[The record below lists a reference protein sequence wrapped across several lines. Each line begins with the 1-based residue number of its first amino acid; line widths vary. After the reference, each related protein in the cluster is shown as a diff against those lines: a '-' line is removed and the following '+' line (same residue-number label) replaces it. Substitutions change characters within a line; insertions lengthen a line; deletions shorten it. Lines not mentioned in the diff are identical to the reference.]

1 MSSTERHNQISDL
14 FLAACELPP
23 EERATYLDKACVG
36 DAQLRAEIE
45 ALLAQD
51 SVQEHFLR
59 TSGGREMAGV
69 AAGTGAGLD
78 EHRKPLGPQTPLE
91 VTLDTSGHRHKP
103 KIRIEGYDIVRELH
117 RGGQGVVYQ
126 AIEKATKRKV
136 AIKVLI
142 EGPYASKT
150 ARKRFEREIE
160 LVAQLKHPNIISIF
174 HSGETPEGMRYCAMD
189 YIRGIPLDK
198 YVHENHLSLEERL
211 KVFNTICDA
220 VQYAHQ
226 KGVIHRDLKP
236 SNILVDS
243 AGNPKVLDFGL
254 AKVLTAPVETVVS
267 VSQQVIGTLP
277 YMSPE
282 QARGNPDDIDT
293 RTDIYALGVILYEIL
308 TGHYPY
314 PVAGQM
320 AEVLKHIAETP
331 PTPPSRQW
339 TADSGVTKRS
349 SKHLRAGKCPIDD
362 DLQTVVLKTLAKERE
377 RRYQSAGE
385 LANDIQHYL
394 ANEAIDAKR
403 DSGWYVLG
411 KAIHRHRAKLAVA
424 AAFVILVG
432 SFGTYIRW
440 NNLREAERQAAQ
452 EAQLA
457 EERALAEAQL
467 AKERALADRQKRS
480 GALVAKAQDMDG
492 RGRREL
498 AWSQYQEAMLLD
510 PDNHLGQCLAA
521 LWKKKEYFFHRPY
534 NYRDPGLLVEASEL
548 CEIALHRKPADAA
561 AWNLQSVLLYSL
573 GRLDEAEQACRRV
586 LELKP
591 EFHYADT
598 NLAKVLALQ
607 GRFDEALKSALE
619 GTRKNE
625 AADEETKHDDEAWR
639 ALGTLQLH
647 LGQEE
652 ALASLLRAKEIQK
665 RDTRNGLLLARLYLS
680 LPDHE
685 DAAKALDEA
694 KLAETFTGLEDPRF
708 DRILAQAYLQN
719 GEFEDAARHAAA
731 ALKDGD
737 NQTICH
743 LIAAVAQG
751 KAGDLTAAREE
762 LDAAIENW
770 PPEFKNGE
778 EVLVTAEKGLL
789 WFDTRA
795 EFQALRGEAEGLLQ
809 TSAAAS
815 P

>member
-1 MSSTERHNQISDL
+1 MSTSERHKRISDL
-14 FLAACELPP
+14 FLAVCELRPK
-23 EERATYLDKACVG
+23 ERAAYLDEACAG
-36 DAQLRAEIE
+36 DARLRAEVE
-45 ALLAQD
+45 VLLAQD
-51 SVQEHFLR
+51 SAEGGFLK
-59 TSGGREMAGV
+59 TSAGREMAG
-69 AAGTGAGLD
+69 TG
-78 EHRKPLGPQTPLE
+78 EHRKPSGPQTPLE
-91 VTLDTSGHRHKP
+91 VTLDSEGNRSKP
-103 KIRIEGYDIVRELH
+103 SIRIEGYDIVRELH

-174 HSGETPEGMRYCAMD
+174 HSGETPEGMRYCVMD
-189 YIRGIPLDK
+189 YIRGVPLDR
-198 YVHENHLSLEERL
+198 YVHENHLPLEDRL
-211 KVFNTICDA
+211 KVFSTLCDA

-254 AKVLTAPVETVVS
+254 AKVLAAPVETVVS
-267 VSQQVIGTLP
+267 LSQQVIGTLP

-293 RTDIYALGVILYEIL
+293 RTDIYALGIILYEIL

-320 AEVLKHIAETP
+320 AEVLRHIAETP

-339 TADSGVTKRS
+339 TPDSGVTERT

-385 LANDIQHYL
+385 LAKDIQHYL
-394 ANEAIDAKR
+394 ADEAIDAKR
-403 DSGWYVLG
+403 DSGWYVFR
-411 KAIHRHRAKLAVA
+411 KSIHRHQAKVAVA
-424 AAFVILVG
+424 AAFVVLVG
-432 SFGTYIRW
+432 AFGSYIRW
-440 NNLREAERQAAQ
+440 DNRREAEKQATQ
-452 EAQLA
+452 EAQLV
-457 EERALAEAQL
+457 E
-467 AKERALADRQKRS
+467 ERALADRQKKSR
-480 GALVAKAQDMDG
+480 ALVARAQDMDG

-498 AWSQYQEAMLLD
+498 AWSQYEEAMILD
-510 PDNHLGQCLAA
+510 PENHLGLCLAA
-521 LWKKKEYFFHRPY
+521 LWKKKEYFKHRPY
-534 NYRDPGLLVEASEL
+534 DYRETALLEEAS
-548 CEIALHRKPADAA
+548 ALFTLALERRPKNVA
-561 AWNLQSVLLYSL
+561 AWNVQSTLLYSL
-573 GRLDEAEQACRRV
+573 GRLDEAEHACRRI
-586 LELKP
+586 LELQP

-598 NLAKVLALQ
+598 NLAKILALQ
-607 GRFDEALKSALE
+607 GRFDEAL
-619 GTRKNE
+619 E
-625 AADEETKHDDEAWR
+625 AALLGTQKNQAAGEETKFDDEAWR
-639 ALGTLQLH
+639 ALGTLQLM
-647 LGQEE
+647 LRQAE
-652 ALASLLRAKEIQK
+652 AVDSLNRAKQIDK
-665 RDTRNGLLLARLYLS
+665 RDTRTGLLLARLYLS

-685 DAAKALDEA
+685 DAPAALDEA
-694 KLAETFTGLEDPRF
+694 KLAATFTGLDDPRF
-708 DRILAQAYLQN
+708 DRILAQAYLAN
-719 GEFEDAARHAAA
+719 NAYDDAARHAAA

-737 NQTICH
+737 NETICH

-795 EFQALRGEAEGLLQ
+795 EFQALRGEAERLLQ
-809 TSAAAS
+809 TSAAVS

>member
-1 MSSTERHNQISDL
+1 MSTKERHKRISDL

-23 EERATYLDKACVG
+23 EEHAAYLDKACAG
-36 DAQLRAEIE
+36 DAQLRADVEV
-45 ALLAQD
+45 LLAQD
-51 SVQEHFLR
+51 GAEVGFLK
-59 TSGGREMAGV
+59 TSAGREMAG
-69 AAGTGAGLD
+69 AGAGTGAGLD
-78 EHRKPLGPQTPLE
+78 EHRKPSGRQTPLE
-91 VTLDTSGHRHKP
+91 VTLDTDGHRHKP
-103 KIRIEGYDIVRELH
+103 KVRIDGYDIIRELH

-189 YIRGIPLDK
+189 YIRGVPLDK
-198 YVHENHLSLEERL
+198 YVHENHLSLEDRL
-211 KVFNTICDA
+211 KVFSTICNA

-267 VSQQVIGTLP
+267 LSQQVIGTLP

-331 PTPPSRQW
+331 PTPPTRQW
-339 TADSGVTKRS
+339 TPDSGVTKRS
-349 SKHLRAGKCPIDD
+349 SKHLRPGKCPIDD

-385 LANDIQHYL
+385 LAKDIQHYL
-394 ANEAIDAKR
+394 ADEAIDAKR
-403 DSGWYVLG
+403 DSGWYVLR
-411 KAIHRHRAKLAVA
+411 KAIHRHRAKIAVA
-424 AAFVILVG
+424 AAFVMLVG
-432 SFGTYIRW
+432 AFGSYIRW
-440 NNLREAERQAAQ
+440 DNLRRTERQAAQ

-457 EERALAEAQL
+457 EARLAEEQLAEERALV
-467 AKERALADRQKRS
+467 DRQKRS
-480 GALVAKAQDMDG
+480 RTLVATAQDMEH

-498 AWSQYQEAMLLD
+498 AWSQYEEAMLLD
-510 PDNHLGQCLAA
+510 PENHLGQCLAA
-521 LWKKKEYFFHRPY
+521 LWKKKEYFNHRPY
-534 NYRDPGLLVEASEL
+534 DYRDTTLLEEASEL
-548 CEIALHRKPADAA
+548 LNIALRRKPTDAA

-573 GRLDEAEQACRRV
+573 GKLGDSEQACRRV

-598 NLAKVLALQ
+598 NLAKVFALQ
-607 GRFDEALKSALE
+607 GRFDEALASALE
-619 GTRKNE
+619 GTRKNQE
-625 AADEETKHDDEAWR
+625 AGEETKHDDEAWR
-639 ALGTLQLH
+639 ALGTLQLYH
-647 LGQEE
+647 GQEE

-665 RDTRNGLLLARLYLS
+665 RDTRNWLLLARLYLS

-685 DAAKALDEA
+685 DAVKALGEA

-743 LIAAVAQG
+743 LIRAVAQG

-789 WFDTRA
+789 WFDTRT

>member
-1 MSSTERHNQISDL
+1 MSTSERHKKISDL

-23 EERATYLDKACVG
+23 EEHAAYLDEACAG
-36 DAQLRAEIE
+36 DAHLRAEIE

-51 SVQEHFLR
+51 SAKENFLR
-59 TSGGREMAGV
+59 TSGGRDMAGI
-69 AAGTGAGLD
+69 GPHEG
-78 EHRKPLGPQTPLE
+78 RKPSGRRGPLE
-91 VTLDTSGHRHKP
+91 VTLDTHGQHDRL
-103 KIRIEGYDIVRELH
+103 KIRIEGYDIIRELH

-142 EGPYASKT
+142 EGPHASKT

-174 HSGETPEGMRYCAMD
+174 HSGETPEGMRYCVMD
-189 YIRGIPLDK
+189 YIRGVPMDK
-198 YVHENHLSLEERL
+198 YVHENDLSLEDRL
-211 KVFNTICDA
+211 KVFSTVCDA

-254 AKVLTAPVETVVS
+254 AKVLTAPVETVIS
-267 VSQQVIGTLP
+267 LSQQVIGTLP

-293 RTDIYALGVILYEIL
+293 RTDIYALGIILYEIL

-320 AEVLKHIAETP
+320 AEVLRHIAETP

-349 SKHLRAGKCPIDD
+349 SKHLRAGKCPIDN

-385 LANDIQHYL
+385 LAKDIQHYL
-394 ANEAIDAKR
+394 ADEAIDAKR
-403 DSGWYVLG
+403 DSGWYVFG
-411 KAIHRHRAKLAVA
+411 KTIHRHRAKLAVA
-424 AAFVILVG
+424 AAFVVLVG
-432 SFGTYIRW
+432 AFGSYIGWDRS
-440 NNLREAERQAAQ
+440 RQADLQ
-452 EAQLA
+452 
-457 EERALAEAQL
+457 
-467 AKERALADRQKRS
+467 RS
-480 GALVAKAQDMDG
+480 KTLVALAQDMDG

-498 AWSQYQEAMLLD
+498 AWSHYEEAMLLD
-510 PDNHLGQCLAA
+510 PENHLGQCLAA
-521 LWKKKEYFFHRPY
+521 YWKKKEYFDHRPY
-534 NYRDPGLLVEASEL
+534 DYRDNALLVEASKL
-548 CEIALHRKPADAA
+548 CNLALKRKPTDWA
-561 AWNLQSVLLYSL
+561 AWNLQSTLLYSL
-573 GRLDEAEQACRRV
+573 GNLDEAEQACRRV
-586 LELKP
+586 LELNPKA
-591 EFHYADT
+591 HYADT

-607 GRFDEALKSALE
+607 GRFDKALESALE
-619 GTRKNE
+619 GTRKNQ
-625 AADEETKHDDEAWR
+625 AAGEETKHDDEAWR
-639 ALGTLQLH
+639 ALGTLQLY

-652 ALASLLRAKEIQK
+652 ALTSLLRAKEIQK

-694 KLAETFTGLEDPRF
+694 KLAKTFTGLEDPRF
-708 DRILAQAYLQN
+708 DRILAQAYLRN

-743 LIAAVAQG
+743 LIGAVAQA
-751 KAGDLTAAREE
+751 KAGELTVAREE

-795 EFQALRGEAEGLLQ
+795 EFEALRGQAEQLLQ

>member
-1 MSSTERHNQISDL
+1 MSTSERHKKISDL

-23 EERATYLDKACVG
+23 EEHAAYLDEACAG

-51 SVQEHFLR
+51 SAKENFLR
-59 TSGGREMAGV
+59 TSGGRDMAGI
-69 AAGTGAGLD
+69 GPD
-78 EHRKPLGPQTPLE
+78 EGRKPSGRQGPLE
-91 VTLDTSGHRHKP
+91 VTLDTHGQHDRL
-103 KIRIEGYDIVRELH
+103 KIRIEGYDIIRELH

-142 EGPYASKT
+142 EGPHASKT

-174 HSGETPEGMRYCAMD
+174 HSGETPEGMRYCVMD
-189 YIRGIPLDK
+189 YIRGVPMDK
-198 YVHENHLSLEERL
+198 YVHENDLSLEDRL
-211 KVFNTICDA
+211 KVFSTVCDA

-254 AKVLTAPVETVVS
+254 AKVLTAPVETVIS
-267 VSQQVIGTLP
+267 LSQQVIGTLP

-293 RTDIYALGVILYEIL
+293 RTDIYALGIILYEIL

-349 SKHLRAGKCPIDD
+349 SKHLRAGKCPIDN

-385 LANDIQHYL
+385 LAKDIQHYL
-394 ANEAIDAKR
+394 ADEAIDAKR
-403 DSGWYVLG
+403 DSGWYVFG
-411 KAIHRHRAKLAVA
+411 KTIHRHRAKLAVA
-424 AAFVILVG
+424 AAFVVLVG
-432 SFGTYIRW
+432 AFGSYIGWDRS
-440 NNLREAERQAAQ
+440 RQ
-452 EAQLA
+452 
-457 EERALAEAQL
+457 
-467 AKERALADRQKRS
+467 ADRQRS
-480 GALVAKAQDMDG
+480 KTLVALAQDMEG

-498 AWSQYQEAMLLD
+498 AWSQYEEAMLLD
-510 PDNHLGQCLAA
+510 PENHLGQCLAA
-521 LWKKKEYFFHRPY
+521 LWKKKEYFDHRPHD
-534 NYRDPGLLVEASEL
+534 YRDADLLKEASEL
-548 CEIALHRKPADAA
+548 CDIALRRKPTDAA

-573 GRLDEAEQACRRV
+573 GKLEDAERACRRV
-586 LELKP
+586 LELRP
-591 EFHYADT
+591 TFHYADT

-607 GRFDEALKSALE
+607 GRFNEALESALE
-619 GTRKNE
+619 GTRKNQ
-625 AADEETKHDDEAWR
+625 AAGEETKHDDEAWR
-639 ALGTLQLH
+639 ALGTLQLY

-652 ALASLLRAKEIQK
+652 ALTSLLRAKEIQK

-708 DRILAQAYLQN
+708 DRILAQAYLRN

-743 LIAAVAQG
+743 LIGAVAQA
-751 KAGDLTAAREE
+751 KAGDVTAAREE

-795 EFQALRGEAEGLLQ
+795 EFEALRGQAEQLLQ

>member
-1 MSSTERHNQISDL
+1 MSSNERHNQISDL
-14 FLAACELPP
+14 FLATCELPP
-23 EERATYLDKACVG
+23 EKRAAYLDKACVG

-69 AAGTGAGLD
+69 AAGLD
-78 EHRKPLGPQTPLE
+78 EHRKPSEPQTPLE

-150 ARKRFEREIE
+150 ARKRVEREIE

-189 YIRGIPLDK
+189 YIRGVPLDK

-211 KVFNTICDA
+211 KVFNTICSA

-267 VSQQVIGTLP
+267 LSQQVIGTLP

-339 TADSGVTKRS
+339 TADSGVTRRS

-362 DLQTVVLKTLAKERE
+362 DLQTVVLKTLAKERD

-385 LANDIQHYL
+385 LANDIEHYL
-394 ANEAIDAKR
+394 ADEAIDAKR
-403 DSGWYVLG
+403 DSGWYVLR
-411 KAIHRHRAKLAVA
+411 KAIRRHRGRVAVA
-424 AAFVILVG
+424 AAFVALVG
-432 SFGTYIRW
+432 AFGSYIRW
-440 NNLREAERQAAQ
+440 DSSRQ
-452 EAQLA
+452 
-457 EERALAEAQL
+457 
-467 AKERALADRQKRS
+467 ADRQRS
-480 GALVAKAQDMDG
+480 KELVAMAQDMDG

-498 AWSQYQEAMLLD
+498 AWSQYEEAMLLD
-510 PDNHLGQCLAA
+510 PENHLGQCLAA
-521 LWKKKEYFFHRPY
+521 YWKKKEYFNHRPY
-534 NYRDPGLLVEASEL
+534 DYRDKAMLVEASEL
-548 CEIALHRKPADAA
+548 CKLALKRKPTDWA
-561 AWNLQSVLLYSL
+561 AWNLQSTLLYSL
-573 GRLDEAEQACRRV
+573 GNLDEAEQACRRT
-586 LELKP
+586 LKLKP
-591 EFHYADT
+591 DAHYADT

-607 GRFDEALKSALE
+607 GRFDAALESALE
-619 GTRKNE
+619 GTRKNQ
-625 AADEETKHDDEAWR
+625 AAGEETKHDDEAWR
-639 ALGTLQLH
+639 ALGTLQLY

-652 ALASLLRAKEIQK
+652 ALASLLKAKEIQK
-665 RDTRNGLLLARLYLS
+665 RDTRNGLLLARIYLS
-680 LPDHE
+680 LPGHE
-685 DAAKALDEA
+685 DAVKVLDEA
-694 KLAETFTGLEDPRF
+694 KLAATFTGLDDPRF
-708 DRILAQAYLQN
+708 DRILAQAYLAN
-719 GEFEDAARHAAA
+719 DVFDDAARHAAA

-737 NQTICH
+737 NRTICH
-743 LIAAVAQG
+743 LIRAVAQG

-795 EFQALRGEAEGLLQ
+795 EFLALRGQAERLLQ

>member
-1 MSSTERHNQISDL
+1 MSTSERHKKISDL

-23 EERATYLDKACVG
+23 EEHAAYLDEACAG
-36 DAQLRAEIE
+36 DAHLRAEVE

-51 SVQEHFLR
+51 SAKENFLR
-59 TSGGREMAGV
+59 TSGGRDMAGI
-69 AAGTGAGLD
+69 GPLEG
-78 EHRKPLGPQTPLE
+78 RKPSGRQGPLE
-91 VTLDTSGHRHKP
+91 VTLDTHGQHDRL
-103 KIRIEGYDIVRELH
+103 KIRIEGYDIIRELH

-142 EGPYASKT
+142 EGPHASKT

-174 HSGETPEGMRYCAMD
+174 HSGETPEGMRYCVMD
-189 YIRGIPLDK
+189 YIRGVPMDK
-198 YVHENHLSLEERL
+198 YVHENDLSLEDRL
-211 KVFNTICDA
+211 KVFSTVCDA

-254 AKVLTAPVETVVS
+254 AKVLTAPVETVIS
-267 VSQQVIGTLP
+267 LSQQVIGTLP

-293 RTDIYALGVILYEIL
+293 RTDIYALGIILYEIL

-339 TADSGVTKRS
+339 TADSGVTRRS
-349 SKHLRAGKCPIDD
+349 SKHLRAGKCPIDN

-385 LANDIQHYL
+385 LAKDIQHYL
-394 ANEAIDAKR
+394 ADEAIDAKR
-403 DSGWYVLG
+403 DSGWYVFG
-411 KAIHRHRAKLAVA
+411 KTIHRHRAKLAVA
-424 AAFVILVG
+424 AAFVVLVG
-432 SFGTYIRW
+432 AFGSYIGWDRS
-440 NNLREAERQAAQ
+440 RQADLQ
-452 EAQLA
+452 
-457 EERALAEAQL
+457 
-467 AKERALADRQKRS
+467 RS
-480 GALVAKAQDMDG
+480 KTLVALAQDMDG

-498 AWSQYQEAMLLD
+498 AWSHYEEAMLLD
-510 PDNHLGQCLAA
+510 PENHLGQCLAA
-521 LWKKKEYFFHRPY
+521 YWKKKEYFDHRPY
-534 NYRDPGLLVEASEL
+534 DYRDNALLVEASKL
-548 CEIALHRKPADAA
+548 CNLALKRKPTDWA
-561 AWNLQSVLLYSL
+561 AWNLQSTLLYSL
-573 GRLDEAEQACRRV
+573 GNLDEAEQACRRV
-586 LELKP
+586 LELNPKA
-591 EFHYADT
+591 HYADT

-607 GRFDEALKSALE
+607 GRFDKALESALE
-619 GTRKNE
+619 GTRKNQ
-625 AADEETKHDDEAWR
+625 AAGEETKHDDEAWR
-639 ALGTLQLH
+639 ALGTVQLF

-665 RDTRNGLLLARLYLS
+665 RDTRNWLLLARLYLS

-694 KLAETFTGLEDPRF
+694 KLAATFTGLEDPRF
-708 DRILAQAYLQN
+708 DRILAQAYLRN

-743 LIAAVAQG
+743 LIGAVAQA
-751 KAGDLTAAREE
+751 KAGELTVAREE

-795 EFQALRGEAEGLLQ
+795 EFEALRGQAEQLLQ